1 MLQAELWQYLASYRR
16 IGDHANLTA
25 LPRPLPA
32 TLAQPP
38 PCSREAKGVQ
48 CRAMASPRV
57 SILLPARDAEATV
70 DACLRSIARQSAKE
84 FECLVVDDGSTDGTT
99 SIVRMHSQRDR
110 RFRLLELPRLGLV
123 AALQHGL
130 AACAAPLVARMDADD
145 LMHRDRIAL
154 QQEAMARDPSLAGVG
169 CHARAFPSRSFGCG
183 TRAYMDW
190 LRSIRGEDDVV
201 RERFVESP
209 LLHPTWMLRT
219 AVAREHG
226 YRDEPWAE
234 DYDLLLRMLGK
245 GERLSVVPRT
255 LHGWRRGPACATAT
269 DPRYGEERR
278 AELKAAR
285 LCEGPLA
292 SSARY
297 VLWGHG
303 STGRRLRR
311 ALERLGRSPVAIVEL
326 DPRKIGQRHH
336 GAEVIEPRGIT
347 RHEGVPI
354 LVCVANLAPRA
365 AARRRVAAL
374 GKVELRDFWCCS

>member
-1 MLQAELWQYLASYRR
+1 
-16 IGDHANLTA
+16 
-25 LPRPLPA
+25 
-32 TLAQPP
+32 
-38 PCSREAKGVQ
+38 
-48 CRAMASPRV
+48 MASPRV

-70 DACLRSIARQSAKE
+70 DACLRSIARQSAKD

-99 SIVRMHSQRDR
+99 RLVRAHSQRDR
-110 RFRLLELPRLGLV
+110 RFRLLERPRLGLV

-130 AACAAPLVARMDADD
+130 QECAAALVARMDADD
-145 LMHRDRIAL
+145 LMHRDRIGL
-154 QQEAMARDPSLAGVG
+154 QAAAMARDPGLAGVG
-169 CHARAFPSRSFGCG
+169 CHARAFPARAFGGG
-183 TRAYMDW
+183 TRAYMEW
-190 LRSIRGEDDVV
+190 LRSIRGEDDVM

-219 AVAREHG
+219 HVARAHG

-234 DYDLLLRMLGK
+234 DYDLLLRILGN

-255 LHGWRRGPACATAT
+255 LHGWRRGPACATTT
-269 DPRYGEERR
+269 DARYDEERR

-292 SSARY
+292 SRDDY

-311 ALERLGRSPVAIVEL
+311 ALLRHGRSPVAIVEI

-336 GAEVIEPRGIT
+336 GADVIEPRDVA
-347 RHEGVPI
+347 RHDGVPI
-354 LVCVANLAPRA
+354 LVCVANLGPRA
-365 AARRRVAAL
+365 EARRRVTAL
-374 GKVELRDFWCCS
+374 GKIEMRDFWCCA